1 MKPDLHEAGAY
12 RPVLRDG
19 ARWVLEKRLGCG
31 GTSVVWQARDP
42 KTGDRVALKVLEGP
56 SAESLAQRS
65 FGKEVAM
72 ATRLDHPGI
81 LRVFG
86 MSCDDAGR
94 PLVEMEL
101 AEGGSLATKALRQG
115 GCLSW
120 EELRPLAL
128 QLCDALS
135 HAHGLGVIHR
145 DIKPAN
151 LLLDGS
157 GLLKLADFGCA
168 ALGEGARVE
177 TSATVTL
184 VSQGTLAYMSPQQLN
199 GGKPAAADDIY
210 SAAATLYALLA
221 GRPPFHTGYLAHQ
234 ILTVRPPSIDCQQRE
249 LGLTNPVPPAV
260 ARAIA
265 AALEKNPARRPASAE
280 EFRRQ
285 LEGGCAPVW
294 RRRQV
299 LALIGG
305 GGVAAA
311 VGMATLVKSKRDD
324 SGLASA
330 PDDSAAPPLLGPDKE
345 LLTGVTMPDGFL
357 WIGGHFTE
365 ISDMR
370 RRGLARLD
378 ANRSLDPLFHPG
390 GGGVIRAIAAMEDGS
405 VLVGGDLDWETQKVA
420 GNLARL
426 EADGR
431 LDERFRSGCDWTV
444 LCLAPDSR
452 GGVLVGGL
460 FEEFGGLKRQ
470 RIARLG
476 PDLLPDP
483 EFNPGADGNV
493 YSLIP
498 LADGGLYAGGRFRTI
513 GGAPA
518 AYLAKLQPDG
528 GLDVSFPIAVDGEV
542 SVLCL
547 DRDGWLLVGGLFRKV
562 NGELRPSFF
571 RLGRD
576 GSLDLGYNPLL
587 GGNVLTI
594 IPLHDGSVLIGGEF
608 GIRGM
613 AGPVC
618 LAKVSAGGVVEP
630 ISIPR
635 PEGTVLGL
643 VAGGKGHLLAGGKFV
658 LGDGSG
664 PGNAVWVDLPQAG
677 GLELNRVAGHALWQ
691 IPASGPLLHAVEM
704 AWSSDGREGWS
715 ALPAPSWTPEGW
727 MADATG
733 LPAGA
738 VVRARGRLCGGVH
751 NGSSSLF
758 EVRSTGP

>member
-1 MKPDLHEAGAY
+1 MKPDPYEAASS

-42 KTGDRVALKVLEGP
+42 KTGDRAALKVLEGL

-65 FGKEVAM
+65 FAKEVAM

-86 MSCDDAGR
+86 MSCDDSGR

-168 ALGEGARVE
+168 ALCEVARGE

-234 ILTVRPPSIDCQQRE
+234 ILSVRPPSIDRQQRE

-260 ARAIA
+260 VRAIA
-265 AALEKNPARRPASAE
+265 AALEKNPSKRPVSAG
-280 EFRRQ
+280 EFRKQ
-285 LEGGCAPVW
+285 LEGGGVPVW

-299 LALIGG
+299 LALIGV

-311 VGMATLVKSKRDD
+311 VGMTTLVNSRRDD
-324 SGLASA
+324 TGLASA
-330 PDDSAAPPLLGPDKE
+330 PDDGAVPPLAGPDKE
-345 LLTGVTMPDGFL
+345 LLTGAAMPDGSM
-357 WIGGHFTE
+357 WVGGYFTVFSG
-365 ISDMR
+365 IPR
-370 RRGLARLD
+370 PGLARLRAD
-378 ANRSLDPLFHPG
+378 RWPDPSFHPG
-390 GGGVIRAIAAMEDGS
+390 GGGIIRALAVMGDGS
-405 VLVGGDLDWETQKVA
+405 VLVGGDLDKETQKA
-420 GNLARL
+420 GNLARFDG
-426 EADGR
+426 EGR
-431 LDERFRSGCDWTV
+431 LDARFRSGCDLTV
-444 LCLAPDSR
+444 LCLAPDLR

-460 FEEFGGLKRQ
+460 FEAFGGLKRQ

-483 EFNPGADGNV
+483 DFNPGADGNV
-493 YSLIP
+493 HSLIP
-498 LADGGLYAGGRFRTI
+498 LPDGGLYAGGRFLTI
-513 GGAPA
+513 AGAPGV
-518 AYLAKLQPDG
+518 YLAKLQPDG
-528 GLDVSFPIAVDGEV
+528 GVDGDFAIRLDGEV

-547 DRDGWLLVGGLFRKV
+547 DRDGRLLVGGLFRKV
-562 NGELRPSFF
+562 NGESRRGLF
-571 RLGRD
+571 RVDRD
-576 GSLDLGYNPLL
+576 GRLDSSFNPSI
-587 GGNVLTI
+587 GGHIQSI
-594 IPLHDGSVLIGGEF
+594 IPLHDGSVVLGGDF
-608 GIRGM
+608 GIPGIADR
-613 AGPVC
+613 AC

-630 ISIPR
+630 IADPR
-635 PEGTVLGL
+635 PDGQVIGL
-643 VAGGKGHLLAGGKFV
+643 VAAASGHFLAGGDFR

-664 PGNAVWVDLPQAG
+664 PGNAAWLDSPQAG
-677 GLELNRVAGHALWQ
+677 GLEIDRLAGHALWRRSS
-691 IPASGPLLHAVEM
+691 AAPLLHAVEM
-704 AWSSDGREGWS
+704 AWSPDGREGWTP
-715 ALPAPSWTPEGW
+715 LPAPSWTPEGW
-727 MADATG
+727 LADATG
-733 LPAGA
+733 LPTEA
-738 VVRARGRLCGGVH
+738 VLRARGRLCGGIH

-758 EVRSTGP
+758 EVHSTGG